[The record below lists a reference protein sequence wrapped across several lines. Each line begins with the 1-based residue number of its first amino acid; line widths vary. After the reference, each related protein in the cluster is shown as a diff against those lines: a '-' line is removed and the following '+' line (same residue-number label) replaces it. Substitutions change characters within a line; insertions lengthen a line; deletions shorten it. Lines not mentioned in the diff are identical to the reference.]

1 MAKKAAEEAQKRAG
15 FPAVSQAAVVALP
28 GQTSYTLDKNGK
40 PALAP
45 GQHVDKAG
53 MPIEGPPTHRASCHR
68 YVGKKCSF
76 FFFQGEYLLCSL
88 YTRIVIYRN
97 TFFL

>member
-15 FPAVSQAAVVALP
+15 FPAVSHAAVVALP

-68 YVGKKCSF
+68 YVEKKMYF
-76 FFFQGEYLLCSL
+76 FFFQVL
-88 YTRIVIYRN
+88 RIIYCVHYI
-97 TFFL
+97 LEL

>member
-15 FPAVSQAAVVALP
+15 FPAVSHAAVVALP

-68 YVGKKCSF
+68 YVEKKMYF
-76 FFFQGEYLLCSL
+76 FFFK
-88 YTRIVIYRN
+88 
-97 TFFL
+97 F